1 MFVCNKM
8 NLIMFM
14 YLAILAFLLSPGV
27 LVRLPPG
34 GKPTTVAIT
43 HAVVLSL
50 VWGLTH
56 TLVYKS
62 VA

>member
-1 MFVCNKM
+1 M

-14 YLAILAFLLSPGV
+14 YLAFLAFLLSPGV
-27 LVRLPPG
+27 LIRLPPRG
-34 GKPTTVAIT
+34 SPTAVAVT

-50 VWGLTH
+50 VWGVTH
-56 TLVYKS
+56 TLVYKA